1 MNDPTEILLAHG
13 YIVLFIAVVAEQI
26 GVPIPAG
33 PVLIAS
39 GALAGLHRM
48 SLPAALLLAVAGCLF
63 SDSVWYFL
71 GRRRGGRILG
81 FFCRVSLEPDTCV
94 SNMQSFYSRY
104 GPKSLLFAKFVPGL
118 GALGPPMAGAV
129 HLPEWK
135 FFSLDAGGALTWS
148 GTYFAL
154 GWIFRTQLKELGLR
168 LAGFGAFV
176 ATIVVLSLVLYISFK
191 YLQRR
196 RIYRSLR
203 IARITPFDLRKR
215 MDAGEKLTIV
225 DLRNPIE
232 WREGWIPGSLKFVSD
247 ELDSMVPTLEP
258 GDVVLY
264 CSCPN
269 EAGSARAALRLK
281 RRGVRSVRPLDG
293 GFTRWL
299 ELGFPVEVPL
309 VQAAVAGGAGPEPA
323 PSCRPAPKVPT
334 A

>member
-13 YIVLFIAVVAEQI
+13 YMVLFVAVAAEQI

-33 PVLIAS
+33 PVLIAA

-48 SLPAALLLAVAGCLF
+48 SLPGALLLAVAGCLF

-129 HLPEWK
+129 HLAEWK
-135 FFSLDAGGALTWS
+135 FFSLDAGGALAWS

-154 GWIFRTQLKELGLR
+154 GWIFRTQLKELGVR
-168 LAGFGAFV
+168 LAGFGAVV
-176 ATIVVLSLVLYISFK
+176 ATVAAVALASYITYK

-203 IARITPFDLRKR
+203 IARISPLDLRKR

-232 WREGWIPGSLKFVSD
+232 WREGWIPGSLKLVSD

-281 RRGVRSVRPLDG
+281 RSGVRSVRPLDG

-299 ELGFPVEVPL
+299 ELGFPVEIPGGEEAAAGESGSEPL
-309 VQAAVAGGAGPEPA
+309 
-323 PSCRPAPKVPT
+323 PSCRATSKVPT
-334 A
+334 V

>member
-13 YIVLFIAVVAEQI
+13 YLVLFTAVAAEQI
-26 GVPIPAG
+26 GVPIPSG
-33 PVLIAS
+33 PVLVAA

-48 SLPAALLLAVAGCLF
+48 NLPAALFLAVAGCLF

-81 FFCRVSLEPDTCV
+81 FFCRISLEPDTCV
-94 SNMQSFYSRY
+94 SNVQSFYSRY

-129 HLPEWK
+129 HLAEWK
-135 FFSLDAGGALTWS
+135 FFSLDAGGALAWT

-176 ATIVVLSLVLYISFK
+176 AVAVVLALVSYISFK

-203 IARITPFDLRKR
+203 IARITPVDLRKR
-215 MDAGEKLTIV
+215 MDTGEKLTIV
-225 DLRNPIE
+225 DLRNPVE
-232 WREGWIPGSLKFVSD
+232 WRDGWIPGSLRVVSD
-247 ELDSMVPTLEP
+247 QLDSMIPTLEP
-258 GDVVLY
+258 GEVVLY

-293 GFTRWL
+293 GFARWQ
-299 ELGFPVEVPL
+299 ELGFPVEVP
-309 VQAAVAGGAGPEPA
+309 VEQSPSAGGGDPK
-323 PSCRPAPKVPT
+323 PSAACRQVSETPT
-334 A
+334 V

>member
-1 MNDPTEILLAHG
+1 MIDPTQVLLAHG
-13 YIVLFIAVVAEQI
+13 YMVLFTAVAAEQI

-33 PVLIAS
+33 PVLIAA

-48 SLPAALLLAVAGCLF
+48 NLPAALLLAIAGCLF

-129 HLPEWK
+129 HLAEWK
-135 FFSLDAGGALTWS
+135 FYSLDAGGALSWC

-176 ATIVVLSLVLYISFK
+176 ATVVALTLALYIVFK

-203 IARITPFDLRKR
+203 IARITPLDLRKR
-215 MDAGEKLTIV
+215 MDAGEKLVIV
-225 DLRNPIE
+225 DLRNPVE
-232 WREGWIPGSLKFVSD
+232 WRDGWIPGSLRVSND
-247 ELDSMVPTLEP
+247 ELDSLVPSLAP
-258 GDVVLY
+258 GEVVLY

-281 RRGVRSVRPLDG
+281 RRGVRAVRPLDG
-293 GFTRWL
+293 GFARWQ
-299 ELGFPVEVPL
+299 ELGFPIEIPL
-309 VQAAVAGGAGPEPA
+309 VAAVAGGPA
-323 PSCRPAPKVPT
+323 PCRQARPT

>member
-1 MNDPTEILLAHG
+1 MKDPTEILLAHG
-13 YIVLFIAVVAEQI
+13 YLVLFTAVAAEQI

-33 PVLIAS
+33 PVLIAA

-48 SLPAALLLAVAGCLF
+48 NLPAALLLAVAGCLF

-129 HLPEWK
+129 NLPEWK
-135 FFSLDAGGALTWS
+135 FFSLDAGGALAWT

-168 LAGFGAFV
+168 LAGFGAV
-176 ATIVVLSLVLYISFK
+176 AATVAALALISYISFK

-203 IARITPFDLRKR
+203 IARITPLDLRKR
-215 MDAGEKLTIV
+215 MEAGEKLTIV

-232 WREGWIPGSLKFVSD
+232 WRDGWIPGSLRLVTD
-247 ELDSMVPTLEP
+247 ELDSMIPTLES
-258 GDVVLY
+258 GEVVLY

-281 RRGVRSVRPLDG
+281 RRGVGSVRPLDG
-293 GFTRWL
+293 GFARWQQ
-299 ELGFPVEVPL
+299 LGFPVEVPL
-309 VQAAVAGGAGPEPA
+309 EQSAATGGGDPM
-323 PSCRPAPKVPT
+323 PSAACRQVSETPT
-334 A
+334 V